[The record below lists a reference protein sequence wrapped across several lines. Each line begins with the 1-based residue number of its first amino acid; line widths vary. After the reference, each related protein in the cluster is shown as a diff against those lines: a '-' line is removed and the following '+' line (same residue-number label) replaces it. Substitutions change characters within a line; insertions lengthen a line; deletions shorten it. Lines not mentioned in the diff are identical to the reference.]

1 MPDKIKRQQR
11 IANMS
16 PVDIKLE
23 KMETVNDFI
32 NIYKASIQNYLNEIT
47 TDSVLQS
54 QIRDSMGL
62 NN

>member
-32 NIYKASIQNYLNEIT
+32 NIYKAAIQNYLNEIT

>member
-16 PVDIKLE
+16 PIDIKLE